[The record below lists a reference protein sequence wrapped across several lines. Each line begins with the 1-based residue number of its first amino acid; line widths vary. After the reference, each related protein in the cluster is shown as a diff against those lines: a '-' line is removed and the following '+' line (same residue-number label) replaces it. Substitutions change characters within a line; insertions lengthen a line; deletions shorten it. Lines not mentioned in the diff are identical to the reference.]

1 MLVLRV
7 IVYAFAF
14 VCCKVCVSYYM
25 RVYIACVCLLSCF
38 RVVCACVLVLR
49 AIVYASG
56 VVCCKVAFHIA
67 RVFILHVCVAFVCWG
82 IFLYACLL
90 VLLAVLYACALVCCN
105 VAFHS
110 ARVCRLHVRVAF
122 VSLVC
127 SFVLVCLFCV

>member
-1 MLVLRV
+1 MCFWCVVGSFVCVFMFVFRV
-7 IVYAFAF
+7 FAYEFAF
-14 VCCKVCVSYYM
+14 
-25 RVYIACVCLLSCF
+25 
-38 RVVCACVLVLR
+38 
-49 AIVYASG
+49 
-56 VVCCKVAFHIA
+56 VCCKVAFHIA
-67 RVFILHVCVAFVCWG
+67 RVFILHACFAFVCWG
-82 IFLYACLL
+82 IFIYACLL